1 MLEPSHVLVLIPAY
15 NEAEKIN
22 AVVQDVIQK
31 GFPVLVVDDGST
43 DHTSDQLK
51 NLPAKVIVSPS
62 NQGKGASLRKGF
74 EWFLR
79 QDYAAVVLMD
89 ADGQHDPAELGIFLR
104 ALGENGWDFVIGN
117 RLNNP
122 TNMPLV
128 RVLTNR
134 FMSWVIS
141 GVARQKIADSQCGY
155 RAIRKAALQKMVL
168 STAHFEIESEMLLQ
182 ASRLG
187 FKIGS
192 VPVRCIY
199 GRNKS
204 RINPVIDTVRFF
216 KFISK
221 SIFPKKV
228 RSGA

>member
-15 NEAEKIN
+15 NEAEKIGG
-22 AVVQDVIQK
+22 VVQNIIRR
-31 GFPVLVVDDGST
+31 GFPVLVIDDGST
-43 DHTSDQLK
+43 DRTSDQLK
-51 NLPAKVIVSPS
+51 DLPAKVIVSPS

-89 ADGQHDPAELGIFLR
+89 ADGQHDPAELDLFLQ
-104 ALGENGWDFVIGN
+104 ALRENDWDFVIGN
-117 RLNNP
+117 RLSHP
-122 TNMPLV
+122 TGMPLI
-128 RVLTNR
+128 RVWTNR

-141 GVARQKIADSQCGY
+141 AAGGQKIADSQCGY
-155 RAIRKAALQKMVL
+155 RAVRKSALQKMVL

-182 ASRLG
+182 ASRLK
-187 FKIGS
+187 FKMGS

-199 GRNKS
+199 GNEKS
-204 RINPVIDTVRFF
+204 RIHPVTDTIRFL

-221 SIFPKKV
+221 ALFS
-228 RSGA
+228 